1 MIRFTTQRPE
11 AEKIPS
17 THGEV
22 GQSST
27 SLPTLSS
34 VFTEA
39 LQQKDLLTSGVPAG
53 CLPTGRWCSKELLH
67 GGNEPDGS
75 RARRGAQPGT
85 EPGPARLRR
94 RSPRGPRC
102 RRPCRRP
109 LTARGRHFIGR
120 EPREGAAGS
129 RRASPRLARR
139 PPALPAGRRRLL
151 SDAAARA
158 GSVRAGRALHRLR
171 KHGAPPRPAL
181 TCGSLPVRP
190 AARGRPAAGRAAD
203 DLLQDRGT
211 RRVRA
216 GPGRAEPSR
225 AGPPLTSTGLG
236 LLRTGSRRASTPRQ
250 ACSASSSGPTLS
262 GCESATIR
270 QGVPRCERPGS
281 GWLPPGSMRG
291 AAGAQP
297 PRPYGARPP
306 PRATLPAA
314 AILQRADWRRATG
327 PARPAPPFRGRR
339 RYLGDGGWGAAGRAA
354 AAAEMPR
361 PPRPSAR
368 GAAHAA
374 SP

>member
-1 MIRFTTQRPE
+1 M
-11 AEKIPS
+11 
-17 THGEV
+17 
-22 GQSST
+22 
-27 SLPTLSS
+27 
-34 VFTEA
+34 
-39 LQQKDLLTSGVPAG
+39 LQGAASRRQ
-53 CLPTGRWCSKELLH
+53 
-67 GGNEPDGS
+67 
-75 RARRGAQPGT
+75 RARRLPS
-85 EPGPARLRR
+85 P
-94 RSPRGPRC
+94 PRGAARHGARPRAAAAPEPP
-102 RRPCRRP
+102 RTPLPPPVPQAAHGARPPFHR
-109 LTARGRHFIGR
+109 ARA
-120 EPREGAAGS
+120 PRGS
-129 RRASPRLARR
+129 APRLASPGAHLLSPPGGGASSATRLRGPAASGRAGLSIGSASTARPRAPLSPAGRSLSAPPPAGAR
-139 PPALPAGRRRLL
+139 PPAGPRTISCKTG
-151 SDAAARA
+151 ARVA
-158 GSVRAGRALHRLR
+158 S
-171 KHGAPPRPAL
+171 
-181 TCGSLPVRP
+181 
-190 AARGRPAAGRAAD
+190 
-203 DLLQDRGT
+203 
-211 RRVRA
+211 